1 MSDPILRPG
10 VPPIRVLLVDDHSS
24 FRQSLAFMLD
34 REPDITVV
42 AQAQSVASGR
52 SALAATKA
60 GSHID
65 VAIVDLGLPDGSG
78 VELIRLL
85 HQVHAVRRARILV
98 LTAETNRLRVAEA
111 VEAGADAILN
121 KSVSLA
127 TIVDSV
133 RRIQSG
139 EELLSTRETID
150 LLRLAALKRQQ
161 DRAGQMILA
170 SLTPRERDVLLS
182 LGLGLSDREIGE
194 HLSIS
199 NQTVRTHMVNLL
211 TKLQVDSRL
220 QALVFAIKHGA
231 IDLSDNGL

>member
-1 MSDPILRPG
+1 
-10 VPPIRVLLVDDHSS
+10 
-24 FRQSLAFMLD
+24 MLD

-52 SALAATKA
+52 SVIAARE
-60 GSHID
+60 SDNLID
-65 VAIVDLGLPDGSG
+65 VAIVDLGLPDGNG
-78 VELIRLL
+78 VELIRFL
-85 HQVHAVRRARILV
+85 HQSPANQRTRILV
-98 LTAETNRLRVAEA
+98 LTAETNRHRVAEA

-121 KSVSLA
+121 KTVSLA
-127 TIVDSV
+127 TIVDAV
-133 RRIQSG
+133 RRIQGG
-139 EELLSTRETID
+139 EELLSARETID

-170 SLTPRERDVLLS
+170 SLTPRERDVLVS

-194 HLSIS
+194 HLNIS

-231 IDLSDNGL
+231 VDLTDGDL